1 MDEDDDD
8 VDDDVDADSIDRH
21 FEDADPNDLVGVDAG
36 LAMTNWNDTSNHFDS
51 DDSVSNR

>member
-51 DDSVSNR
+51 VDSVSNR